1 MCYVVCV
8 ETVMRYLFLFLCVF
22 WCRLLW
28 AAETKVFY
36 LADFEKNSL
45 EHEEADDYFL
55 GKFIY
60 SPATGEMSFIPVE
73 TSDDI
78 AQNVLMLKLQHR
90 KMPRLRMEQ
99 VRKDMDKLI
108 QGYKFYGFDDY
119 VGDKFRTFKPGSRG
133 FEKVLAYQLSSVY
146 AVIDPVVGE
155 HYFGNGLSKSL
166 GKELRMARQYF
177 HPLYPHRPVSL
188 GEYAKIREYLNLS
201 LQHD

>member
-1 MCYVVCV
+1 
-8 ETVMRYLFLFLCVF
+8 MRYLFLFLCVF

-60 SPATGEMSFIPVE
+60 SPATGEMSFIPVK

-108 QGYKFYGFDDY
+108 QG
-119 VGDKFRTFKPGSRG
+119 
-133 FEKVLAYQLSSVY
+133 
-146 AVIDPVVGE
+146 
-155 HYFGNGLSKSL
+155 
-166 GKELRMARQYF
+166 
-177 HPLYPHRPVSL
+177 
-188 GEYAKIREYLNLS
+188 
-201 LQHD
+201 

>member
-1 MCYVVCV
+1 
-8 ETVMRYLFLFLCVF
+8 MRYLFLFFCVF

-28 AAETKVFY
+28 ATETKVFY

-119 VGDKFRTFKPGSRG
+119 VSDKFQTFKPGSHG

-166 GKELRMARQYF
+166 GKELRLARQYF
-177 HPLYPHRPVSL
+177 HPLYPHRPVSSE
-188 GEYAKIREYLNLS
+188 EYAKIREYLNLS
-201 LQHD
+201 LQYD

>member
-1 MCYVVCV
+1 MSFGVVCFGRRKRRFFIWLIWKKNPL
-8 ETVMRYLFLFLCVF
+8 EY
-22 WCRLLW
+22 
-28 AAETKVFY
+28 
-36 LADFEKNSL
+36 EKP
-45 EHEEADDYFL
+45 DDYFL

-90 KMPRLRMEQ
+90 KMPRLCMEQ

-119 VGDKFRTFKPGSRG
+119 VSDKFQTFKPGSHG

-146 AVIDPVVGE
+146 TVIDPVVGE

-166 GKELRMARQYF
+166 GKELRLARLYF
-177 HPLYPHRPVSL
+177 HPLYPHRPVSPR
-188 GEYAKIREYLNLS
+188 EYAKIREYLNLS
-201 LQHD
+201 LQYD